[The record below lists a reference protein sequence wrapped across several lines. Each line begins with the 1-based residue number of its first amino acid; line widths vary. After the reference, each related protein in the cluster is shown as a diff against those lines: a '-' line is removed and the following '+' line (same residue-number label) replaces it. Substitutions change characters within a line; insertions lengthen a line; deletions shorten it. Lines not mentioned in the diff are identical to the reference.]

1 MMAERAAYPIE
12 YIDGKNFIQT
22 DLCTFEQAKSLRMEA
37 VWKNLANITV
47 AEALG
52 CWLSSLC
59 ELTAKNYTSGMHKLS
74 EAGLINLQHTLQ
86 AFALINHDE
95 IIDRI
100 KTLSNLSENSR
111 QARAACY
118 ISFTRFLSRRT
129 NGLITKAVPGREGTS
144 KTFFKIN
151 DKVAT
156 QAMNN
161 AQWMAFLTE
170 LYKINKRDCLIA
182 KIILQGAKRVNEVLS
197 LTTDAID
204 FDKCLITFAQSKTK
218 GLKKFTGITYPKDLM
233 DELRS
238 YLGDRSGVVFITKN
252 CRRILPYQLN
262 ITFHKAGQKA
272 NIPFRVHPHVL
283 RASAI
288 TSLKSRGYS
297 ADEIQKLSGH
307 ASTAQVMAYD
317 KSDYS
322 INISSKV
329 NLLQG

>member
-1 MMAERAAYPIE
+1 MKNNVE

-22 DLCTFEQAKSLRMEA
+22 DLCTFEQMQMGQKEFI
-37 VWKNLANITV
+37 WNNLASVTV
-47 AEALG
+47 GEAINNWLG
-52 CWLSSLC
+52 PLNP
-59 ELTAKNYTSGMHKLS
+59 LTAKNYASGMKVLSGAKLIDLNVS
-74 EAGLINLQHTLQ
+74 LQV
-86 AFALINHDE
+86 FAAVNHDA

-100 KTLSNLSENSR
+100 KSIADLSETSK

-129 NGLITKAVPGREGTS
+129 KGLITKAVPGREGNS
-144 KTFFKIN
+144 KTFFKVH

-156 QAMNN
+156 QAMTNV
-161 AQWMAFLTE
+161 QWMTFLAE
-170 LYKINKRDCLIA
+170 LYKINERDCLIA

-204 FDKCLITFAQSKTK
+204 FDKGLITFAQSKTK
-218 GLKKFTGITYPKDLM
+218 GLKKFTGITYPKELM
-233 DELRS
+233 EELKS
-238 YLGDRSGVVFITKN
+238 YIGNRQGLVFVTKHGK
-252 CRRILPYQLN
+252 RVLPYQLN
-262 ITFHKAGQKA
+262 ITFYKAGRKA

-322 INISSKV
+322 INISNKV
-329 NLLQG
+329 NLLCG